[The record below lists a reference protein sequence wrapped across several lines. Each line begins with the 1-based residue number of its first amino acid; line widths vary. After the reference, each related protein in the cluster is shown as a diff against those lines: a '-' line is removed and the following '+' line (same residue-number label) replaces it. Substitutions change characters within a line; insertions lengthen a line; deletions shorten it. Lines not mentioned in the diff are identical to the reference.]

1 MLDRCLLW
9 RPSTMMMG
17 CLFTGLVSWVC
28 CPFFGLS
35 TPSNEPKILR
45 IKIRKT
51 SSHFYLTLLILTLL
65 ASEQPKLELWYLW
78 HEMQPVVLSMT
89 CFPNNHICTYISHS
103 QTSNLHSDIIFLI
116 FMTNKVCICIS
127 ENHRWMGYKKPFVD
141 LWWAHLDPWWCQTML
156 PPLQIFLRQVV
167 LVYSRWVLSMPAGP
181 VTCALKHLHA
191 LSMLS

>member
-1 MLDRCLLW
+1 MLDRCHLW

-103 QTSNLHSDIIFLI
+103 QTSNLHSVSFFLYLWLI
-116 FMTNKVCICIS
+116 KFVFAFQRTIDEWDTKNPLLICDELIWI
-127 ENHRWMGYKKPFVD
+127 HGDAKPSYHHCKFSFD
-141 LWWAHLDPWWCQTML
+141 
-156 PPLQIFLRQVV
+156 
-167 LVYSRWVLSMPAGP
+167 
-181 VTCALKHLHA
+181 K
-191 LSMLS
+191 